1 MTLSTC
7 WSVEQAA
14 WERPGTETPCQESRP
29 GTELLIHVVYAQKA
43 SRCSQDLSIQRPT
56 LHGMSRFERHVFL

>member
-1 MTLSTC
+1 MRLSTC

-14 WERPGTETPCQESRP
+14 WERPGAETPCQESRP

-43 SRCSQDLSIQRPT
+43 VESALAYANHNTPRPVRPA
-56 LHGMSRFERHVFL
+56 L